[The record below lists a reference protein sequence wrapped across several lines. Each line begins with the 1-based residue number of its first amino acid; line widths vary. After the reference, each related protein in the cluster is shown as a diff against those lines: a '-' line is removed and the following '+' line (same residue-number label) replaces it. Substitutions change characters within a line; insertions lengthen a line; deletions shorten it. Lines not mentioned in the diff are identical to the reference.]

1 MQNILKEGDRYVEP
15 IRYTQ
20 DQVNAFA
27 EITGD
32 KNPLHLDADFAKD
45 SVFGQR
51 IIHGMLSST
60 VFSKVFGMDFPGPGT
75 IYMNQY
81 LDFRR
86 PMFVETDY
94 EAVFEIVECFKGKQ
108 RARINTHIK
117 DKATGKLCVE
127 GEATLLNKEKFE

>member
-1 MQNILKEGDRYVEP
+1 MKDILTVGDCYVEP

-20 DQVNAFA
+20 AQVDAFA
-27 EITGD
+27 EVTGD
-32 KNPLHLDADFAKD
+32 KNPLHLDAEFAQE
-45 SVFGQR
+45 SVFGRR

-86 PMFVETDY
+86 PMFVNIDY
-94 EAVFEIVECFKGKQ
+94 EAVFEIVECMEGKH
-108 RARINTHIK
+108 RARIKTQIK
-117 DKATGKLCVE
+117 EKENGKVTVE
-127 GEATLLNKEKFE
+127 GEAILLNKEKFK